1 MSTPSSEG
9 DVVAMPS
16 LKSDGTPDQTPD
28 YKVLHPDT
36 GEQVPASEFTEFRA
50 VTQETVLPPPETDAA
65 AGMPDDVQGATP
77 EESTGVPGTSEAAAE
92 SQVDPVAARE
102 PDEPAATGTEAAP
115 SQAATE
121 AAAATGTETR
131 PSGEETP
138 ADAGT
143 PTDTST
149 DTGTGKAGGK

>member
-16 LKSDGTPDQTPD
+16 LRSDGTPDQTPD
-28 YKVLHPDT
+28 YKVLDPET
-36 GEQVPASEFTEFRA
+36 GEQAGQEAFTEFRA

-65 AGMPDDVQGATP
+65 VGIPDDVQGATP

-92 SQVDPVAARE
+92 AQVDPVAARE
-102 PDEPAATGTEAAP
+102 PDPPAATGTEAAP

-121 AAAATGTETR
+121 AAEATGTETR
-131 PSGEETP
+131 PAGEETP
-138 ADAGT
+138 PDAGT
-143 PTDTST
+143 PTGT
-149 DTGTGKAGGK
+149 DTTAGGK